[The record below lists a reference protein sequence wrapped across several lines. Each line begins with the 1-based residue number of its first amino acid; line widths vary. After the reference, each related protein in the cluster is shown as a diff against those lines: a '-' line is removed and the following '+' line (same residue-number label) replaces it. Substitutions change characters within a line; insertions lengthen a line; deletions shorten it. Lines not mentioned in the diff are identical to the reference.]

1 MKELSKAVAVQCRVF
16 NCSYD
21 VDYKTIGRFFNG
33 LSQAGAWS
41 CLDEFNRID
50 VEVLSVVTQI
60 MLKIQT
66 ALRAGLTHLQL
77 DYYDD
82 DTYEHACM
90 QHNNDQYKTT
100 NNEETGGEEISDP
113 HCRYQVPLNR
123 R

>member
-1 MKELSKAVAVQCRVF
+1 MKELSKAVAVQCTVF

-21 VDYKTIGRFFNG
+21 VDYKTIVRLFNG
-33 LSQAGAWS
+33 LSQAGAWA

-66 ALRAGLTHLQL
+66 ALRGGLTHLEL
-77 DYYDD
+77 DY
-82 DTYEHACM
+82 EEALEPACIWE
-90 QHNNDQYKTT
+90 
-100 NNEETGGEEISDP
+100 NNEETRQEERNSSSP
-113 HCRYQVPLNR
+113 QSRCQVPLNR